1 MSSHVRPRSAL
12 KHCITSCFNI
22 CFSCF
27 PASAMKNARPQ
38 LIGCCRTHR
47 CGRLWES
54 CAVQAWEVW
63 LKWSRTRRFSNTAIF
78 PISPGVQVSTTS
90 SSLGNTTVCLF
101 VCVCVR
107 TRMLVTLIRHSPTA
121 LYETVLRF
129 NLLIFLFLD
138 MNCHY
143 TALKKGELNHI
154 NCSVRIR
161 KYKYCL
167 RCRKRSCF
175 GLKYNSCHFSYF

>member
-1 MSSHVRPRSAL
+1 MPSHVRPRSAL
-12 KHCITSCFNI
+12 KHCITSCFHMWPHT
-22 CFSCF
+22 CLMYFVFFCCF

-63 LKWSRTRRFSNTAIF
+63 LKWSRTRRSSNTAIF
-78 PISPGVQVSTTS
+78 PISPGVQVSTS
-90 SSLGNTTVCLF
+90 SSCLGNTTVCL
-101 VCVCVR
+101 CV
-107 TRMLVTLIRHSPTA
+107 LIQHSPTA

-143 TALKKGELNHI
+143 TALKKGELIHI

-161 KYKYCL
+161 KYKYCI

-175 GLKYNSCHFSYF
+175 ELKYNSCHFSYF